1 MFWVLQKNLFNE
13 QAFMSLLEQLERQDV
28 PHEIV
33 SLVPFIQQMTPD
45 INPEGLV
52 YVCGST
58 GIGKVARKKGWTP
71 GYFDD
76 NLDYELVMKHYGED
90 CLNWRG
96 HVTTM
101 RNASKALL
109 VNPEAKFF
117 TRPCSDT
124 KSYSGQVMEW
134 KEFDEWR
141 NKVVALSEDGE
152 DNSLTTLQPEDKIV
166 LAPLT
171 TIYSE
176 TRFYVVDGEV
186 VTGSLYKFGNQVQYS
201 DDVMPFI
208 KDFARE
214 KVKQWQPNRAFVLDI
229 ADTDEGPKVIE
240 INAINSSGFYACD
253 MGKYI
258 DAINSMKF

>member
-1 MFWVLQKNLFNE
+1 MFWVLQQNLFSE
-13 QAFMSLLEQLERQDV
+13 QAFQSLLEQLERQDV

-33 SLVPFIQQMTPD
+33 KLVPFIHEMTPD
-45 INPEGLV
+45 VNPEGNV

-58 GIGKVARKKGWTP
+58 GIGKVAKKKGWVP

-76 NLDYELVMKHYGED
+76 NLDYELVMKNYGED

-96 HVTTM
+96 KVTTL
-101 RNASKALL
+101 RNASRELL
-109 VNPEAKFF
+109 RNPEASFF
-117 TRPCSDT
+117 ARPCSDT
-124 KSYSGQVMEW
+124 KSFSGTVFDW
-134 KEFDEWR
+134 AEFDEWR
-141 NKVVALSEDGE
+141 NKVVGLEE
-152 DNSLTTLQPEDKIV
+152 EENSLTTLQPDDRIV

-171 TIYSE
+171 KIYSE

-186 VTGSLYKFGNQVQYS
+186 VTGSLYKFGNTVQYS
-201 DDVMPFI
+201 SDVMPFVR
-208 KDFARE
+208 DYARE
-214 KVKQWQPNRAFVLDI
+214 MVKKWQPNRAFVLDI